1 MPEPISSGRARRSFP
16 AAPAL
21 DCGTRFFQRI
31 PLTSRG
37 GAFSLLA
44 IGLFCAGAI
53 RSELGALLSG
63 AGLLSSVLLALFG
76 TLAEGRRCRRVLA
89 ANPEPLAFFMGVPL
103 RDAEGACKAAFR
115 VDNLALPSPRA
126 PGIEILLD
134 IRLRARNGRMAHAA
148 VPLPARGTG
157 AEGSFPSSGGLSRG
171 AYRGSAALEVCD
183 VFGFCAV
190 RVEAVRSLEAVAAP
204 EPKGAAVFVR
214 GGGGERPR
222 PSERVVQGEDRFDS
236 RPYVPG
242 DDPRRVH
249 WKLYARF
256 GDLFVR
262 PGDLSPPPGQAVCVL
277 VDTGRPEYMSG
288 PEGQVYLDDLA
299 AWALGCACLMRDRGT
314 RVVCSSPGLPDA
326 PEDEAGMAGWFADL
340 AWTEKAPAAEVP
352 GPERLVVFGAPG
364 GTGIRSALAA
374 RKAPGPRCM
383 LAIPGLP
390 EEPSRPWAER
400 FFLLPPADRKPGPG
414 RAFRA
419 AFSSALKR
427 DVEELGGREGVDVR
441 IL

>member
-1 MPEPISSGRARRSFP
+1 MPEPTSSGKARRAFFATS
-16 AAPAL
+16 ARY
-21 DCGTRFFQRI
+21 CGTEIYRRF
-31 PLTSRG
+31 PLTLRG

-44 IGLFCAGAI
+44 TGLFCAGAI

-63 AGLLSSVLLALFG
+63 AGLLSAVLLALFG
-76 TLAEGRRCRRVLA
+76 TLAEGRRYRKA
-89 ANPEPLAFFMGVPL
+89 QDANPETLGLFVGVPL
-103 RDAEGACKAAFR
+103 RDASGNLTAAFR

-134 IRLRARNGRMAHAA
+134 MRLGSRNGRIAFSAI
-148 VPLPARGTG
+148 PLPARGTG
-157 AEGSFPSSGGLSRG
+157 AEGSLPFSGGMSRG
-171 AYRGSAALEVCD
+171 VYRGSAALMACD

-190 RVEAVRSLEAVAAP
+190 RVEAVRNLEVVASP
-204 EPKGAAVFVR
+204 EPKGAAFFVR
-214 GGGGERPR
+214 GSGGERPR
-222 PSERVVQGEDRFDS
+222 PSERVVRGEDRFDS

-262 PGDLSPPPGQAVCVL
+262 PGDLSPPPGQAVRVL
-277 VDTGRPEYMSG
+277 VDTVRPEYMSG
-288 PEGQVYLDDLA
+288 PEGLSYLDDLA
-299 AWALGCACLMRDRGT
+299 AWALGCAVLMRDRGA

-326 PEDEAGMAGWFADL
+326 PEDEAGRAGWFADL
-340 AWTEKAPAAEVP
+340 VWTEKTPAAEVP

-364 GTGIRSALAA
+364 GSGVGSVLAA
-374 RKAPGPRCM
+374 RKASGVRCVF
-383 LAIPGLP
+383 AVPGLP
-390 EEPSRPWAER
+390 EEAPRPWTER
-400 FFLLPPADRKPGPG
+400 FFFLPGVGGRRGPG